1 MKKLIAVLGI
11 VLFVGTMTAPA
22 VQVFSNSNIVLTS
35 DGDTPKDKKQD
46 KTSDK
51 KDAKCNKAEK
61 KDCAKSSGEKKSCCS
76 EKKNSK

>member
-11 VLFVGTMTAPA
+11 VLFVGTIAAPA
-22 VQVFSNSNIVLTS
+22 IQAFSSSNIVLTT

-46 KTSDK
+46 K
-51 KDAKCNKAEK
+51 KDAKCDKSEK
-61 KDCAKSSGEKKSCCS
+61 KDCPKASEKKGCCS

>member
-22 VQVFSNSNIVLTS
+22 IQAFSSSSIELTT

-46 KTSDK
+46 K
-51 KDAKCNKAEK
+51 KDAKCDKADK
-61 KDCAKSSGEKKSCCS
+61 KDCTKSSGEKKACCS
-76 EKKNSK
+76 EKKSK

>member
-22 VQVFSNSNIVLTS
+22 VQVFSNTNIVLTS

-46 KTSDK
+46 K
-51 KDAKCNKAEK
+51 KDAKCDKAEK
-61 KDCAKSSGEKKSCCS
+61 KDCPKSATEKKACCS
-76 EKKNSK
+76 EKKSTK